1 MLEKAQETLGRQ
13 NLGIV
18 GLEAAKVQL
27 SELVSK
33 VSSQCLNS
41 TFSEMKELQGFCP
54 QTIQITNQPN
64 DGSMDS
70 SCLTSSERSQKE
82 QEIIQNGGFG
92 LRHFNNNNNNH
103 VFMERKEQQLTEAA
117 ASMQNLRN
125 TEVLK
130 WCVDE
135 VKKNSTFLT
144 PLERNHGNLSMNIG
158 VEQNHSDVGEFQHR
172 NTART
177 ETMKSVDD
185 NNKIQQPSNYFSAS
199 RLDLNSRGDN
209 NEGATSCK
217 QLDLNRFSWN

>member
-1 MLEKAQETLGRQ
+1 LQLRIEAQGKYLQSVLEKAQETLGRQ

-54 QTIQITNQPN
+54 QPN

-70 SCLTSSERSQKE
+70 SCLTSSDRSQKE

-92 LRHFNNNNNNH
+92 LRHFNNNNNH
-103 VFMERKEQQLTEAA
+103 VFMERKEQQATELTG
-117 ASMQNLRN
+117 SVQNLRN
-125 TEVLK
+125 NEVLK
-130 WCVDE
+130 WCVEE
-135 VKKNSTFLT
+135 VKKNSNFLT
-144 PLERNHGNLSMNIG
+144 PLGNNNELERNHGNLSMNIG
-158 VEQNHSDVGEFQHR
+158 VENHSDIGEFQQR
-172 NTART
+172 NTA
-177 ETMKSVDD
+177 
-185 NNKIQQPSNYFSAS
+185 

-209 NEGATSCK
+209 NEGATTCK
-217 QLDLNRFSWN
+217 QLDLNSFSWN